1 MPDVLVDICAWLL
14 AVVFAVAAVV
24 KLRDPLGSRRTLGDF
39 GLPNP
44 RLLARVLPV
53 TEAATALLLVVDP
66 RVGGQCAV
74 ALLVAFT
81 TLIAG
86 RLLAGHRDAC
96 GCFGTWSKRPL
107 SWRDLARNGVLV
119 TMGVVAALG

>member
-1 MPDVLVDICAWLL
+1 LPDVVVTVAALLL
-14 AVVFAVAAVV
+14 AAVFAVAAVA
-24 KLRDPLGSRRTLGDF
+24 KLRDPLGTRRALGDF

-44 RLLARVLPV
+44 RLLSRVLPG

-119 TMGVVAALG
+119 ALGVVAALG